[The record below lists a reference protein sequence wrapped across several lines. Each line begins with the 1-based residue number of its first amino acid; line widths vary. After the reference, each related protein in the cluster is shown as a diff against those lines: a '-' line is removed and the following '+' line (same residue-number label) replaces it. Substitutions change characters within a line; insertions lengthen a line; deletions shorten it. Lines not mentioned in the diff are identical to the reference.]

1 MHIVKTYMETFR
13 VGFLL
18 DADNASTASVDFS
31 DTSRNCLLG
40 FVLKEYCS
48 WSWLQITQLFDL

>member
-40 FVLKEYCS
+40 FVLKEY
-48 WSWLQITQLFDL
+48 LLLLVLVTDHPIV